1 MNGEGV
7 GAHFVPVGDMPM
19 LAATGCADFIL
30 VSNTFGETGK
40 CYPTIAPV
48 TRVATFPFSGGG
60 IVLAARG
67 LVNVGF

>member
-1 MNGEGV
+1 MNGEWV

-19 LAATGCADFIL
+19 LAATGCVL

-48 TRVATFPFSGGG
+48 TRVATFPFCNGGDRTSGKKTGQ
-60 IVLAARG
+60 RW
-67 LVNVGF
+67 F